1 MDLQKRVLMLEIY
14 KNLFDQ
20 LNDNKIAYCVYKSL
34 NHIDEDLKGE
44 RGDVDIL
51 LNENDIDS
59 FDSIAFNNNFFKVQ
73 KKDKPY
79 YYMGIDKVTHK
90 FVMLDVNIQIQFGPK
105 PYKPYSFF
113 IEVDKFSSRIEYDRV
128 KVLDLVDYVPLMFIM
143 RVASLSEREQDL
155 IELQELIKV
164 HKIENSYILSILKE
178 KFSLDWNIVSQD
190 ILKSRSWQELK
201 EKYLTKVIRNSNQNS
216 KLVFKQK
223 LKFLFGK
230 IKGIQRKVK
239 YPSNK
244 IRNRGFLVAFV
255 GVDGAG
261 KSSTVEY
268 IENLEFFKNTGIKR
282 VYFGN
287 NEYWIPGLQRL
298 LKKEVKNK
306 FLKLL
311 LGTFSLVDRQLRILI
326 ALYYMQLGNI
336 VLADRYIYDDEIG
349 RVQNKEKSNKK
360 PLIKRI
366 YQKIF
371 AVKMWKKPELTI
383 FLDVS
388 PEVAYSRKQDYSFEK
403 MLEVNKD
410 YKDYMYKVDGVKIVN
425 ADQNQEKIYSEI
437 IKFILGL
444 KK

>member
-1 MDLQKRVLMLEIY
+1 MLEIY

-20 LNDNKIAYCVYKSL
+20 LNNSKIAYSVYKSL
-34 NHIDEDLKGE
+34 NHLDEDLNGI
-44 RGDVDIL
+44 RGDIDIL
-51 LNENDIDS
+51 LNEKDIDS
-59 FDSIAFNNNFFKVQ
+59 FDSIALNNNFFKVQ

-79 YYMGIDKVTHK
+79 YYMGIDKITHK

-113 IEVDKFSSRIEYDRV
+113 IEVDKISSRIEYDRV

-201 EKYLTKVIRNSNQNS
+201 EKYLVIVIKYANKNNELS
-216 KLVFKQK
+216 FKQK
-223 LKFLFGK
+223 YKFFFGK
-230 IKGIQRKVK
+230 IKGIQRKLK
-239 YPSNK
+239 FPAYK
-244 IRNRGFLVAFV
+244 IRNKGFLVAFV

-268 IENLEFFKNTGIKR
+268 IQNLEFFKNTGIKR
-282 VYFGN
+282 IYFGN
-287 NEYWIPGLQRL
+287 NEYWIPGLQIL

-311 LGTFSLVDRQLRILI
+311 LGTLSLIDRQLRIFI

-349 RVQNKEKSNKK
+349 RIQNKEKNNKK

-371 AVKMWKKPELTI
+371 GVRMLKKPELTI

-425 ADQNQEKIYSEI
+425 ADQSQERIYSEI
-437 IKFILGL
+437 INFILDL
-444 KK
+444 EK

>member
-1 MDLQKRVLMLEIY
+1 MLEIY

-20 LNDNKIAYCVYKSL
+20 LNDNKIAYCVYKGL

-59 FDSIAFNNNFFKVQ
+59 FDSIALNNNFFKVQ

-79 YYMGIDKVTHK
+79 YYMGIDKITHK

-113 IEVDKFSSRIEYDRV
+113 IEVDKISSRIEYDRV

-201 EKYLTKVIRNSNQNS
+201 EKYLVIVIKHANKNNELS
-216 KLVFKQK
+216 FKQK
-223 LKFLFGK
+223 YKFFFGK
-230 IKGIQRKVK
+230 IKGIQRKLK
-239 YPSNK
+239 FPAYK
-244 IRNRGFLVAFV
+244 IRNKGFLVAFV

-268 IENLEFFKNTGIKR
+268 IQNLEFFKNTGIKK

-287 NEYWIPGLQRL
+287 NEYWIPGLQIL

-311 LGTFSLVDRQLRILI
+311 LGTLSLIDRQLRIFI

-349 RVQNKEKSNKK
+349 RIQNKENNDKK

-371 AVKMWKKPELTI
+371 GVRMLKKPELTI

-425 ADQNQEKIYSEI
+425 ADQSQERIYSEI
-437 IKFILGL
+437 INFILDL
-444 KK
+444 EK

>member
-1 MDLQKRVLMLEIY
+1 MLEIY

-20 LNDNKIAYCVYKSL
+20 LNNSKIAYSVYKSL
-34 NHIDEDLKGE
+34 NHLDEDLNGI
-44 RGDVDIL
+44 RGDIDIL
-51 LNENDIDS
+51 LNEKDIDS
-59 FDSIAFNNNFFKVQ
+59 FDSIALNNNFFKVQ

-79 YYMGIDKVTHK
+79 YYMGIDKITHK

-113 IEVDKFSSRIEYDRV
+113 IEVDKISSRIEYDRV

-143 RVASLSEREQDL
+143 RVASLSEREKDL

-164 HKIENSYILSILKE
+164 YKIENSYILSILKE

-190 ILKSRSWQELK
+190 ILKSRSWKELK
-201 EKYLTKVIRNSNQNS
+201 EKYLVIVIKHANKNNELS
-216 KLVFKQK
+216 FKQK
-223 LKFLFGK
+223 YKFFFGK
-230 IKGIQRKVK
+230 IKGIQRKLK
-239 YPSNK
+239 FPAYK
-244 IRNRGFLVAFV
+244 IRNKGFLVAFV

-268 IENLEFFKNTGIKR
+268 IQNLEFFKNTGIKR
-282 VYFGN
+282 IYFGN
-287 NEYWIPGLQRL
+287 NEYWIPGLQIL

-311 LGTFSLVDRQLRILI
+311 LGTLSLIDRQLRIFI

-349 RVQNKEKSNKK
+349 RIQNKENNDKK

-371 AVKMWKKPELTI
+371 GVRMLKKPELTI

-425 ADQNQEKIYSEI
+425 ADQSQERIYSEI
-437 IKFILGL
+437 INFILDL
-444 KK
+444 EK

>member
-1 MDLQKRVLMLEIY
+1 MLEIY

-20 LNDNKIAYCVYKSL
+20 LNDNKIAYCVYKGL

-59 FDSIAFNNNFFKVQ
+59 FDSIALNNNFFKVQ

-79 YYMGIDKVTHK
+79 YYMGIDKITHK
-90 FVMLDVNIQIQFGPK
+90 FVMLDVNTQIQFGPK

-113 IEVDKFSSRIEYDRV
+113 IEVDKISSRIEYDRV

-190 ILKSRSWQELK
+190 ILKSRSWKELK
-201 EKYLTKVIRNSNQNS
+201 EKYLVIVIKHANKNNELS
-216 KLVFKQK
+216 FKQK
-223 LKFLFGK
+223 YKFFFGK
-230 IKGIQRKVK
+230 IKGIQRKLK
-239 YPSNK
+239 FPAYK
-244 IRNRGFLVAFV
+244 IRNKGFLVAFV

-268 IENLEFFKNTGIKR
+268 IQNLEFFKNTGIKK

-287 NEYWIPGLQRL
+287 NEYWIPGLQIL

-311 LGTFSLVDRQLRILI
+311 LGTLSLIDRQLRIFI

-349 RVQNKEKSNKK
+349 RIQNKENNDKK

-371 AVKMWKKPELTI
+371 GVRMLKKPELTI

-425 ADQNQEKIYSEI
+425 ADQSQERIYSEI
-437 IKFILGL
+437 INFILDL
-444 KK
+444 EK

>member
-1 MDLQKRVLMLEIY
+1 MLEIY
-14 KNLFDQ
+14 RNLFDQ
-20 LNDNKIAYCVYKSL
+20 LNESEIAYSVYKSL
-34 NHIDEDLKGE
+34 NHLDEDLSGV
-44 RGDVDIL
+44 RGDIDIL

-90 FVMLDVNIQIQFGPK
+90 FVMLDVNTQIQFGPK
-105 PYKPYSFF
+105 PYKPYSFS
-113 IEVDKFSSRIEYDRV
+113 IEVDKFSSRIEYDSV
-128 KVLDLVDYVPLMFIM
+128 KVLDLTDYIPLMFIM

-155 IELQELIKV
+155 IELQELIKI
-164 HKIENSYILSILKE
+164 HKIKNSYILKILKE
-178 KFSLDWNIVSQD
+178 KFSLDWNIISQD

-201 EKYLTKVIRNSNQNS
+201 EKYLMIVIKYVKKNNE
-216 KLVFKQK
+216 LLFKQK
-223 LKFLFGK
+223 YKFLFGK
-230 IKGIQRKVK
+230 IKGIRRKLK
-239 YPSNK
+239 YASYK
-244 IRNRGFLVAFV
+244 IRNKGFLVAFV

-371 AVKMWKKPELTI
+371 GVKMWKKPDLTI

-425 ADQNQEKIYSEI
+425 ADQSQEKIYGEI

>member
-1 MDLQKRVLMLEIY
+1 MLEIY

-20 LNDNKIAYCVYKSL
+20 LNDSGIAYIVYKSL
-34 NHIDEDLKGE
+34 NHLDEDLNGG
-44 RGDVDIL
+44 RGDIDIL
-51 LNENDIDS
+51 LDENDIDS
-59 FDSIAFNNNFFKVQ
+59 FDSIALNNNFFKVQ
-73 KKDKPY
+73 KKEKPY

-90 FVMLDVNIQIQFGPK
+90 FVMLDVNVQVQFGPK
-105 PYKPYSFF
+105 PYKPYNFS
-113 IEVDKFSSRIEYDRV
+113 IEVDKLSYRMKYDRV
-128 KVLDLVDYVPLMFIM
+128 KILDLADYIPLMFIM

-223 LKFLFGK
+223 FKFLFGK

-268 IENLEFFKNTGIKR
+268 IKNLNFFKYTGVKR
-282 VYFGN
+282 IYFGS
-287 NEYWIPGLQRL
+287 NEYWIPGLLYL
-298 LKKEVKNK
+298 LKKEFNNK
-306 FLKLL
+306 YIRLILS
-311 LGTFSLVDRQLRILI
+311 TFASIDKQLRII
-326 ALYYMQLGNI
+326 FALYYMYQGNI
-336 VLADRYIYDDEIG
+336 VLADRYYFDNEIAREMNKNKNRSMLRKIYGAIFD
-349 RVQNKEKSNKK
+349 VKMLKK
-360 PLIKRI
+360 PD
-366 YQKIF
+366 
-371 AVKMWKKPELTI
+371 LTI

-388 PEVAYSRKQDYSFEK
+388 PEVAYKRKQDYSFET
-403 MLEVNKD
+403 MLSVNKA
-410 YKDYMYKVDGVKIVN
+410 YKDYMYKVAGVKVINADKLQSEVYTDVVN
-425 ADQNQEKIYSEI
+425 A
-437 IKFILGL
+437 ILEL
-444 KK
+444 DKAK

>member
-1 MDLQKRVLMLEIY
+1 MLEIY

-59 FDSIAFNNNFFKVQ
+59 FDSIALNNNFFKVQ

-79 YYMGIDKVTHK
+79 YYMGIDKITHK
-90 FVMLDVNIQIQFGPK
+90 FVMLDVNTQIQFGPK

-113 IEVDKFSSRIEYDRV
+113 IEVDKISYRIEYDIV

-143 RVASLSEREQDL
+143 RVASLSEREKDL

-164 HKIENSYILSILKE
+164 YKIENSYILSILKE

-201 EKYLTKVIRNSNQNS
+201 EKYLVIVIKHANKNNELS
-216 KLVFKQK
+216 FKQK
-223 LKFLFGK
+223 YKFFFGK
-230 IKGIQRKVK
+230 IKGIQRKLK
-239 YPSNK
+239 FPAYK
-244 IRNRGFLVAFV
+244 IRNKGFLVAFV

-268 IENLEFFKNTGIKR
+268 IQNLEFFKNTGIKR
-282 VYFGN
+282 IYFGH
-287 NEYWIPGLQRL
+287 NEYWIPGLQIL

-311 LGTFSLVDRQLRILI
+311 LGTLSLIDRQLRIFI

-349 RVQNKEKSNKK
+349 RIQNKENNDKK

-371 AVKMWKKPELTI
+371 GVRMLKKPELTI

-425 ADQNQEKIYSEI
+425 ADQSQERIYSEI
-437 IKFILGL
+437 INFILDL
-444 KK
+444 EK

>member
-1 MDLQKRVLMLEIY
+1 MLEIY

-20 LNDNKIAYCVYKSL
+20 LNNSKIAYSVYKSL
-34 NHIDEDLKGE
+34 NHLDEDLNGI
-44 RGDVDIL
+44 RGDIDIL
-51 LNENDIDS
+51 LNEKDIDS
-59 FDSIAFNNNFFKVQ
+59 FDSIALNNNFFKVQ

-79 YYMGIDKVTHK
+79 YYMGIDKITHK

-113 IEVDKFSSRIEYDRV
+113 IEVDKISSRIEYDRV

-201 EKYLTKVIRNSNQNS
+201 EKYLVIVIKHANKNNELS
-216 KLVFKQK
+216 FKQK
-223 LKFLFGK
+223 YKFFFGK
-230 IKGIQRKVK
+230 IKGIQRKLK
-239 YPSNK
+239 FPAYK
-244 IRNRGFLVAFV
+244 IRNKGFLVAFV

-268 IENLEFFKNTGIKR
+268 IQNLEFFKNTGIKR
-282 VYFGN
+282 IYFGN
-287 NEYWIPGLQRL
+287 NEYWIPGLQIL

-311 LGTFSLVDRQLRILI
+311 LGTLSLIDRQLRIFI

-349 RVQNKEKSNKK
+349 RIQNKENNDKK

-371 AVKMWKKPELTI
+371 GVRMLKKPELTI

-425 ADQNQEKIYSEI
+425 ADQSQERIYSEI
-437 IKFILGL
+437 INFILDL
-444 KK
+444 EK